1 MTEDKRRHR
10 GAVPLERG
18 AAGSHA
24 HVLQELIDARR
35 AARKG

>member
-1 MTEDKRRHR
+1 MTEDKRHHR

-24 HVLQELIDARR
+24 QVLQEWTDARR